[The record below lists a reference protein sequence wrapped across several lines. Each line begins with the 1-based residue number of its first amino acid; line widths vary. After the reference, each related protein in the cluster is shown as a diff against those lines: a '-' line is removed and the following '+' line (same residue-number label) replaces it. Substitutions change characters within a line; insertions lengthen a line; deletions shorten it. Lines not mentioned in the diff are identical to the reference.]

1 VHDVYPARPS
11 VLACWSTG
19 ILVQL
24 SANQVLMCLALGF
37 EQALPTAVIVAAR
50 SNYLI
55 NNLLTFRF

>member
-1 VHDVYPARPS
+1 
-11 VLACWSTG
+11 LACWSTG

-37 EQALPTAVIVAAR
+37 EQALPPAVIVAAR